1 MVKMY
6 SAELEKRAIAAL
18 CKSPSALARQA
29 LTTGLTKKHF
39 LSDVG
44 LEAYDRYMVMWKKK
58 ARPMTWRELTED
70 PGVSAKT
77 RAALKAY
84 KGTLPK
90 TSKSAKSLLSSLDGY
105 RKLRSLNAMART
117 ISEKLQEDSIDV
129 DSMIDEVV
137 KGVTSLH
144 SATVNVDILR
154 IGGKNDSG
162 YKALEMLLKGNF
174 DTFLP
179 TGFKAFDDRNHGVLW
194 GSLLTIAGPSGQGK
208 SAVVLGLAHNFA
220 EQGVRTLFAGL
231 EMSNVNNL
239 QRRMA
244 KVSGIPLTKLLN
256 PKKSMTLKD
265 KEKARLAYKR
275 MKAKIDKVKGCIDY
289 YSSDEDLRLE
299 TILSFAKTGGYRVV
313 IIDYIGLLSG
323 TDGDDQV
330 KALGRIARQCKVWA
344 GANNAIVVL
353 AAQLKE
359 DGSGVAYSS
368 AIKQHSPNLWMFNR
382 TPQDIELGIIRI
394 VTPKSR
400 MQEPMTLELR
410 FDGAVMD
417 VRDLTPEERRQLVKT
432 KTAQSERTG
441 TRKKGDKKP
450 KSRFFSEIG

>member
-1 MVKMY
+1 MVKTY
-6 SAELEKRAIAAL
+6 SAELEKRAIVAL
-18 CKSPSALARQA
+18 CKSTSTLARQA
-29 LTTGLTKKHF
+29 LASGLTRKHF

-44 LEAYDRYMVMWKKK
+44 LEAYDRYMAMWKKK
-58 ARPMTWRELTED
+58 ARPMAWRELIED

-84 KGTLPK
+84 KGATPK
-90 TSKSAKSLLSSLDGY
+90 TSKSAKSLLASLDGY
-105 RKLRSLNAMART
+105 RKIRALNQLSRT
-117 ISEKLQEDSIDV
+117 ISERLQEDSFDVETAIDA
-129 DSMIDEVV
+129 VV
-137 KGVTSLH
+137 KEVTGLH

-154 IGGKNDSG
+154 IGGKNDNG
-162 YKALEMLLKGNF
+162 HKALELLLKGQH

-179 TGFKAFDDRNHGVLW
+179 TGFKVFDDKNHGVLW

-208 SAVVLGLAHNFA
+208 SAVVLALAHNFA

-289 YSSDEDLRLE
+289 YSSDEDVRLE

-359 DGSGVAYSS
+359 DGSAPKYSG
-368 AIKQHSPNLWMFNR
+368 AIKEHSPNLWMFNR

-410 FDGAVMD
+410 FDGAIMD
-417 VRDLTPEERRQLVKT
+417 VRDLTPEERRQLMKT
-432 KTAQSERTG
+432 KTSQSERSG
-441 TRKKGDKKP
+441 TRKKGEKKP
-450 KSRFFSEIG
+450 KSKFFSEIG